1 MGIDLTKMKA
11 KRDALENRD
20 TGKTVFWRPEDGE
33 QTIRILPPSDGDP
46 FKEYWFHY
54 NLGKNAGFLSPKK
67 NFGEDDPLNDFIRQ
81 LFKDGSEESVKMAK
95 NLSARQRFFSPVIV
109 RGEEEKGPRL
119 WGFGKMAYKEL
130 LNLVLNPEYGDITDV
145 TEGTDLVINY
155 GKPAGAQFPQTT
167 ITPRRRPSV
176 LSESEDEIRTWLDG
190 IPDADEVFERKTPEQ
205 VQSMLDEFLLG
216 AGDAEE
222 TSTEATHYG
231 NSTTQVDKAFEE
243 LLGTQRIT
251 AGRHGLQVPH
261 FYLILLVICMEV
273 LLHALVTASV
283 FLLGVVAGALI
294 ENARM
299 KYLDRLKYLE
309 KTTQEIL
316 LPLANKISH
325 IDARQNFR
333 PPVRETWVD
342 YEKLDPDETLELP
355 KEYLEQLNLRG
366 KNGEGKEV
374 R

>member
-11 KRDALENRD
+11 KREALENRD

-46 FKEYWFHY
+46 FKEFWFHY

-243 LLGTQRIT
+243 LLGT
-251 AGRHGLQVPH
+251 
-261 FYLILLVICMEV
+261 
-273 LLHALVTASV
+273 
-283 FLLGVVAGALI
+283 
-294 ENARM
+294 
-299 KYLDRLKYLE
+299 
-309 KTTQEIL
+309 
-316 LPLANKISH
+316 
-325 IDARQNFR
+325 
-333 PPVRETWVD
+333 
-342 YEKLDPDETLELP
+342 
-355 KEYLEQLNLRG
+355 
-366 KNGEGKEV
+366 
-374 R
+374 